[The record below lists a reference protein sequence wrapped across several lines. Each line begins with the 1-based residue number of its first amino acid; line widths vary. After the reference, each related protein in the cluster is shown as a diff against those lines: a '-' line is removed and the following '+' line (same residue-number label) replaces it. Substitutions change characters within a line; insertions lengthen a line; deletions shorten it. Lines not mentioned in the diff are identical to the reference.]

1 MITPSDNLNSTSD
14 NTGDSLPKDISSD
27 IANDISKTQ
36 TQVNRTPLWQCV
48 PSNENRE
55 KDKLV
60 TSDYS
65 NVCIIFKNGEIQ
77 DVIPDVNN
85 YYLATHYIINGID
98 YDISDI
104 DSVNSIPL
112 PQTKSPVAR
121 SSLGTPV
128 YRLEYLL
135 RIHAGFAKEKDNKEL
150 AYALMHKGTLMLK
163 YSNLEW
169 QRQDYLREYYW
180 LLDDDKIE
188 EAQSF
193 FQSIESDLP
202 FPYSEKEHTKEIQH
216 YNYAVLK
223 RHFPEDMPKS
233 FSAYM
238 RNYNKK
244 DAKYEKFI
252 ELAKSIDIIL

>member
-1 MITPSDNLNSTSD
+1 MSFLRKLFHSKSSIKNKESSVITPSDNLNSTSD

-55 KDKLV
+55 KDKIV

-121 SSLGTPV
+121 SSLGTL
-128 YRLEYLL
+128 YIDWNICY
-135 RIHAGFAKEKDNKEL
+135 
-150 AYALMHKGTLMLK
+150 
-163 YSNLEW
+163 
-169 QRQDYLREYYW
+169 
-180 LLDDDKIE
+180 
-188 EAQSF
+188 
-193 FQSIESDLP
+193 
-202 FPYSEKEHTKEIQH
+202 
-216 YNYAVLK
+216 
-223 RHFPEDMPKS
+223 
-233 FSAYM
+233 AYM
-238 RNYNKK
+238 LVLQKK
-244 DAKYEKFI
+244 KITKNWPMP
-252 ELAKSIDIIL
+252 LCTKVP